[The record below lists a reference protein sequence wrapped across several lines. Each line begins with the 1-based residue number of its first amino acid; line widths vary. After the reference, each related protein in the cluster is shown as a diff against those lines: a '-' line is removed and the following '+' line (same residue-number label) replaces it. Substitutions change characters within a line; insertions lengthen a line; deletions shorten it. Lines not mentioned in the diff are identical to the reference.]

1 MRRPSRCDGFPV
13 AQHTSFCWRF
23 ASQDDTKPSAA
34 YLPHHRYALIGALVL
49 GNHDERKALHVMI
62 RMLGDQHCCEMD
74 AEVGCWVTLQLE
86 TSTICDSTVLQY
98 VRSHQTRT
106 GTTRFSD
113 W

>member
-1 MRRPSRCDGFPV
+1 MGFRLLSTLHFVGDLP
-13 AQHTSFCWRF
+13 ARTIRS
-23 ASQDDTKPSAA
+23 PSAA

-106 GTTRFSD
+106 GTT
-113 W
+113 